1 MHERHPEPSA
11 AQPSDPAAS
20 PPAKCRGLPRPGSE
34 ERELTMP
41 DLDFR
46 ILGVEA
52 ANYGIA
58 PLLQF

>member
-1 MHERHPEPSA
+1 MHERHPERKA
-11 AQPSDPAAS
+11 AQPSDPVAS
-20 PPAKCRGLPRPGSE
+20 PPATAAGFLERVSE

-52 ANYGIA
+52 AN
-58 PLLQF
+58 